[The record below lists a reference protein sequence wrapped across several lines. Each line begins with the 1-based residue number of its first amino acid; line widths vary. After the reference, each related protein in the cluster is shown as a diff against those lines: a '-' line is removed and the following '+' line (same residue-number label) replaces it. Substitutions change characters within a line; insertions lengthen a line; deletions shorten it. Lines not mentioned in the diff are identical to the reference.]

1 MNKITC
7 VIVDDEEPGRIVLRE
22 LLFLYCQ
29 NVEIK
34 GEAANMEDAFTL
46 INECRPEIVFL
57 DIQMPKG
64 TGFDLLKKFSMI
76 DFEVVFTTSFD
87 QYAIEAIKMN
97 ALDYLLKP
105 IDTEELL
112 AAVEKVNKR
121 KIGEK
126 LQGGKVVIHHKDRVK
141 LVNVSEI
148 VCLEADSSY
157 THIYTN
163 DGQKYT
169 PAHLLKSYAD
179 LLENN
184 ADFVRISRSVIVNL
198 KYLKEYSK
206 GEPCILYL
214 SNNQSYEISRRRK
227 GELMSR
233 LK

>member
-22 LLFLYCQ
+22 LLSLYCQ

-34 GEAANMEDAFTL
+34 GEAANMEDAFAL
-46 INECRPEIVFL
+46 INQCHPEIVFL

-64 TGFDLLKKFSMI
+64 SGFDLLRKFSVI
-76 DFEVVFTTSFD
+76 DFDVVFTTSFD
-87 QYAIEAIKMN
+87 QYAIEAIKIN

-121 KIGEK
+121 KIEQK
-126 LQGGKVVIHHKDRVK
+126 LANTKIVVHHKDRVK
-141 LVNVSEI
+141 LINVNEI
-148 VCLEADSSY
+148 VSLEADSSY

-169 PAHLLKSYAD
+169 PAHLLKTYAD
-179 LLENN
+179 MLESDE
-184 ADFVRISRSVIVNL
+184 DFVRISRSVIVNL

-214 SNNQSYEISRRRK
+214 SNNQSFEISRRRK
-227 GELMSR
+227 GELISR
-233 LK
+233 LR

>member
-22 LLFLYCQ
+22 LLSLYCQ

-34 GEAANMEDAFTL
+34 GEASNIEDAFAL
-46 INECRPEIVFL
+46 INKCRPEIVFL

-64 TGFDLLKKFSMI
+64 SGFDLLRKFSVI
-76 DFEVVFTTSFD
+76 DFDVVFTTSFD
-87 QYAIEAIKMN
+87 QYAIEAIKVN

-121 KIGEK
+121 EIEKKLTRAKI
-126 LQGGKVVIHHKDRVK
+126 VVHHKDRVK

-157 THIYTN
+157 TRIYTN
-163 DGQKYT
+163 DGQRYT
-169 PAHLLKSYAD
+169 PAHLLKSYED
-179 LLENN
+179 MLETNE
-184 ADFVRISRSVIVNL
+184 DFVRISRSVIINL
-198 KYLKEYSK
+198 KYLREYSK
-206 GEPCILYL
+206 GEPCILFL
-214 SNNQSYEISRRRK
+214 SNDQSYEISRRRK

-233 LK
+233 LR